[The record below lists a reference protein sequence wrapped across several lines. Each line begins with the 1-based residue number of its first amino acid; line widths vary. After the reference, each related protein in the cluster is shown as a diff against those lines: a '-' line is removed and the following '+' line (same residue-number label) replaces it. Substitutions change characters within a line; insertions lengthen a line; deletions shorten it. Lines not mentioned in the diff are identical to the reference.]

1 MTGEAASGAVASL
14 MEMGFPR
21 DQVEFALR
29 AAFNNPNRALDYLFN
44 GIPDEVQAQMMEG
57 SAPAGA
63 GGNAGGN
70 AGAGGIPEGGEMTEG
85 EAFTAALRAMPPFT
99 RLRYAVQQNPALMQP
114 LLQQLGQTQPQLL
127 QLISSHQDEFLAL
140 MNEPVS
146 EEEMATA
153 SAATEEMNASMM
165 GGMGGAGMGG
175 APGAPGAPP
184 PGVNYVQ
191 VTEAERAD
199 IEQLETLGFPRH
211 ICVQAY
217 FSCNKDPELAANFLL
232 SYGSE
237 MIADESNPPPQ

>member
-44 GIPDEVQAQMMEG
+44 GIPEEVQAQMMQEG
-57 SAPAGA
+57 GGGGGGDAGLVA
-63 GGNAGGN
+63 GGGG
-70 AGAGGIPEGGEMTEG
+70 GEGGEMTEG

-99 RLRYAVQQNPALMQP
+99 RLRYAVQQNPSLMQP

-146 EEEMATA
+146 EEEMAAA

-165 GGMGGAGMGG
+165 GGGGMGG